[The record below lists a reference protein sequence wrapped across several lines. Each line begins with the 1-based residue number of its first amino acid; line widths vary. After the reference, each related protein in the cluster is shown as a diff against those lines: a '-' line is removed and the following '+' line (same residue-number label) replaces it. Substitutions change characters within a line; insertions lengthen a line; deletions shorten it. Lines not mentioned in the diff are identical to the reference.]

1 MFSDIFIERP
11 RLAFVVAIVI
21 TLAGIIAITAIPI
34 AQFPDIVPPQVT
46 LNASYPG
53 ADAEVVETTVAQP
66 IEQQVNGI
74 DNALY
79 YQSASAADGSYILTV
94 TFGLGTDP
102 DINTVNVQNRASL
115 ATPQLPPEV
124 SRAGLTI
131 RKKSAALLQVI
142 NLYSPNKTFD
152 AIYLSNYA
160 TINLIDPLARI
171 KGVGQA
177 TLFGPLDYSLRIWLD
192 PDRLTELN
200 LTPNDVIAAV
210 QGQNIQAALGR
221 VGAAPITTEQQVQ
234 INIKTKGRLTQP
246 EEFAAIV
253 LRANPDGSVIRI
265 KDVARVETSAKTQD
279 RYSRFNGAPAAAIGI
294 YQTPGSNAVE
304 VARQVRETMSALEK
318 RFPSDLSSTVFFD
331 STVFVTTTISEV
343 VRTLVIAIVLVAIVV
358 FLFLGSWR
366 TTLIPLVAVP
376 VSVVGTFAVMLMI
389 GYSAN
394 TVSLLALVLA
404 IGIVVDDAIVVVEN
418 VERVMEENPDLP
430 VKAACKRAMA
440 EITGP
445 ILAITL
451 VLLSVFVPVA
461 FIPGISGQLF
471 RQFAVAVSVSMLIS
485 AVNALTLSPALCSVL
500 LKHGQKSL
508 GPMRYVLGAIDW
520 ARDGYVAVVRR
531 LVRVSIVGIAVVGVT
546 LALSAWLFSRTPQSF
561 LPDED
566 QGAIFAALRLP
577 EGVSLNRTEEI
588 VKQVEGIVS
597 PIPGVQGVLSVVGL
611 NFIDY
616 VPSSNQAFFVI
627 RLKPYEVRTDR
638 AQSASAIIARL
649 RPQMAAIQGAVGFPF
664 NLPPILGLGSTGGF
678 QYALEALQ
686 GQSPSDLAAA
696 LRGLVVAANGEPEL
710 AGVYSTYAADTPQ
723 IYLDIDRD
731 KAQVLGVKIT
741 DIFNALQSTLGS
753 YYVNDFN
760 VFGRT
765 WQVNIQAETPFRDSI
780 NDIYRIYVRNAQG
793 GMVPIRALADAK
805 LVQGPQTVVRYNGFR
820 SAIVNGAP
828 KPGYSSGQA
837 LAAMERVSAAT
848 LPSGYSF
855 EWTGT
860 ALQEKA
866 AGGRTGIVLGLAI
879 LFAYLFLVA
888 LYESWNIPISALLSV
903 SVAVLGAIVAI
914 KLAGLSFDVY
924 AQIGLVVLI
933 ALAAK
938 NGILIVAFAAEQR
951 QLGKDIQAA
960 AIEGASL
967 RFRPVMMTSFAFIFG
982 LFPLIIAEGAGAITR
997 HAVGTPVF
1005 GGMIAASVFGIFII
1019 PLLFVTAETL
1029 RQPRAKKEPYAPAL
1043 PDVASPSTDA
1053 AIGPEKQSTDG
1064 GRHD

>member
-34 AQFPDIVPPQVT
+34 AQFPEIVPPQVT
-46 LNASYPG
+46 LNATYPG

-66 IEQQVNGI
+66 IEQQINGI

-79 YQSASAADGSYILTV
+79 YQSASAADGSYILTA
-94 TFGLGTDP
+94 TFALGTDP

-115 ATPQLPPEV
+115 AIPQLPQEV
-124 SRAGLTI
+124 SRSGLTI

-142 NLYSPNKTFD
+142 NVYSPNNTYD
-152 AIYLSNYA
+152 PVYLSNYA
-160 TINLIDPLARI
+160 TINLIDPVARI
-171 KGVGQA
+171 RGVGQVQ
-177 TLFGPLDYSLRIWLD
+177 LFGPLDYSLRIWLD

-210 QGQNIQAALGR
+210 QDQNIQAALGR
-221 VGAAPITTEQQVQ
+221 VGAAPITKEQQVQ
-234 INIKTKGRLTQP
+234 INIKTTGRLTRP

-265 KDVARVETSAKTQD
+265 KDVARVEMSAKSQD

-294 YQTPGSNAVE
+294 YQSPGSNAVE
-304 VARQVRETMSALEK
+304 VARQVRTTLDSLAT
-318 RFPSDLSSTVFFD
+318 RFPADLAYTVFWD
-331 STVFVTTTISEV
+331 ATVFVTATINEV
-343 VRTLVIAIVLVAIVV
+343 IRTLVVAIVLVAVVV
-358 FLFLGSWR
+358 FLFLGRLR

-376 VSVVGTFAVMLMI
+376 VSIIGTFAVMLLI

-418 VERVMEENPDLP
+418 VERVMEENPELA
-430 VKAACKRAMA
+430 VREACKKAMA

-445 ILAITL
+445 ILAITF

-471 RQFAVAVSVSMLIS
+471 RQFAVAVSVAMLIS
-485 AVNALTLSPALCSVL
+485 ALNALTLSPALCAVL
-500 LKHGQKSL
+500 LKHGQKSR
-508 GPMRYVLGAIDW
+508 GPMRYVLGAIDR

-531 LVRVSIVGIAVVGVT
+531 LARVAIVGVVVVAGS
-546 LALSAWLFSRTPQSF
+546 LAASAWLFGKTPQSF

-566 QGAIFAALRLP
+566 QGAIFATLRLP
-577 EGVSLNRTEEI
+577 EGVSLNRTETV
-588 VKQVEGIVS
+588 VKQVEDIVR
-597 PIPGVQGVLSVVGL
+597 PIPGVEGIISVVGF

-616 VPSSNQAFFVI
+616 VASANQAFFVI
-627 RLKPYEVRTDR
+627 RLKPYETRTDP
-638 AQSASAIIARL
+638 AQSVNAIIARL
-649 RPQMAAIQGAVGFPF
+649 RPQMAAIPGAVAFPF

-686 GQSPSDLAAA
+686 GQSPSDIAAA
-696 LRGLVVAANGEPEL
+696 LRGLLVAANGEPEL

-723 IYLDIDRD
+723 IYLEIDRD

-753 YYVNDFN
+753 FYVNDFN

-765 WQVNIQAETPFRDSI
+765 WQVNVQAETQFRDNI
-780 NDIYRIYVRNAQG
+780 DDIYQIYVRNAQG
-793 GMVPIRALADAK
+793 GMVPIRALAEAK
-805 LVQGPQTVVRYNGFR
+805 LVQGPQTIVRYNGFR
-820 SAIVNGAP
+820 GAIVNGAA

-837 LAAMERVSAAT
+837 LAAMERTSAAT
-848 LPSGYSF
+848 LPPGYSF

-866 AGGRTGIVLGLAI
+866 ASGRTGIVLGVAV

-888 LYESWNIPISALLSV
+888 LYESWNIPVPVLLSV
-903 SVAVLGAIVAI
+903 SVAILGAIVAI
-914 KLAGLSFDVY
+914 MLARLSFDVY
-924 AQIGLVVLI
+924 AQIGLVVLV

-938 NGILIVAFAAEQR
+938 NGILIVAFAVEQR
-951 QLGKDIQAA
+951 NLGKDINAA
-960 AIEGASL
+960 AIEGAAL

-982 LFPLIIAEGAGAITR
+982 LFPLVVAQGAGAITR

-1005 GGMIAASVFGIFII
+1005 GGMIAASVFGIFVI
-1019 PLLFVTAETL
+1019 PLLFITAERL
-1029 RQPRAKKEPYAPAL
+1029 RQRYAR
-1043 PDVASPSTDA
+1043 T
-1053 AIGPEKQSTDG
+1053 K
-1064 GRHD
+1064 

>member
-34 AQFPDIVPPQVT
+34 AQFPEIVPPQVT
-46 LNASYPG
+46 LNATYPG

-66 IEQQVNGI
+66 IEQQINGI

-79 YQSASAADGSYILTV
+79 YQSASAADGSYILTA
-94 TFGLGTDP
+94 TFALGTDP

-115 ATPQLPPEV
+115 AIPQLPQEV
-124 SRAGLTI
+124 SRSGLTI

-142 NLYSPNKTFD
+142 NVYSPNNTYD
-152 AIYLSNYA
+152 PVYLSNYA
-160 TINLIDPLARI
+160 TINLIDPVARI
-171 KGVGQA
+171 RGVGQVQ
-177 TLFGPLDYSLRIWLD
+177 LFGPLDYSLRIWLD

-210 QGQNIQAALGR
+210 QDQNIQAALGR
-221 VGAAPITTEQQVQ
+221 VGAAPITKEQQVQ
-234 INIKTKGRLTQP
+234 INIKTTGRLTRP

-265 KDVARVETSAKTQD
+265 KDVARVEMSAKSQD

-294 YQTPGSNAVE
+294 YQSPGSNAVE
-304 VARQVRETMSALEK
+304 VARQVRVTLDSLAT
-318 RFPSDLSSTVFFD
+318 RFPADLAYTVFWD
-331 STVFVTTTISEV
+331 ATVFVTATINEV
-343 VRTLVIAIVLVAIVV
+343 IRTLVVAIILVAVVV
-358 FLFLGSWR
+358 FMFLGRWR
-366 TTLIPLVAVP
+366 TTLIPLLAVP
-376 VSVVGTFAVMLMI
+376 VSIIGTFAVMLLI

-418 VERVMEENPDLP
+418 VERVMEENPELA
-430 VKAACKRAMA
+430 VREACKKAMA

-445 ILAITL
+445 ILAITF

-471 RQFAVAVSVSMLIS
+471 RQFAVAVSVAMLIS
-485 AVNALTLSPALCSVL
+485 ALNALTLSPALCAVL
-500 LKHGQKSL
+500 LKHGQKSR
-508 GPMRYVLGAIDW
+508 GPMRYVLGAIDR

-531 LVRVSIVGIAVVGVT
+531 LARVAVIGVLVVAGS
-546 LALSAWLFSRTPQSF
+546 LAASAWLFGKTPQSF

-566 QGAIFAALRLP
+566 QGAIFATLRLP
-577 EGVSLNRTEEI
+577 EGVSLNRTETV
-588 VKQVEGIVS
+588 VKQVEDIVR
-597 PIPGVQGVLSVVGL
+597 PIPGVEGIISVVGF

-616 VPSSNQAFFVI
+616 VASANQAFFVI
-627 RLKPYEVRTDR
+627 RLKPYETRTDP
-638 AQSASAIIARL
+638 AQSVNAIIARL
-649 RPQMAAIQGAVGFPF
+649 RPQMAAIPGAVAFPF

-686 GQSPSDLAAA
+686 GQSPSDIAAA
-696 LRGLVVAANGEPEL
+696 LRGLLVAANGEPEL

-723 IYLDIDRD
+723 IYLEIDRD

-753 YYVNDFN
+753 FYVNDFN

-765 WQVNIQAETPFRDSI
+765 WQVNIQAETQFRDNI
-780 NDIYRIYVRNAQG
+780 DDIYQIYVRNAQG
-793 GMVPIRALADAK
+793 GMVPIRALAEAK
-805 LVQGPQTVVRYNGFR
+805 LVQGPQTIVRYNGFR
-820 SAIVNGAP
+820 GAIVNGAA

-837 LAAMERVSAAT
+837 LAAMERTSAAT
-848 LPSGYSF
+848 LPPGYSF

-866 AGGRTGIVLGLAI
+866 ASGRTGIVLGVAV

-888 LYESWNIPISALLSV
+888 LYESWNIPVPVLLSV
-903 SVAVLGAIVAI
+903 SVAILGAIIAI
-914 KLAGLSFDVY
+914 MLARLSFDVY
-924 AQIGLVVLI
+924 AQIGLVVLV

-938 NGILIVAFAAEQR
+938 NGILIVAFAVEQR
-951 QLGKDIQAA
+951 NLGKDINAA
-960 AIEGASL
+960 AIEGAGL

-982 LFPLIIAEGAGAITR
+982 LFPLVVAQGAGAITR

-1005 GGMIAASVFGIFII
+1005 GGMIAASVFGIFVI
-1019 PLLFVTAETL
+1019 PLLYITAERL
-1029 RQPRAKKEPYAPAL
+1029 R
-1043 PDVASPSTDA
+1043 
-1053 AIGPEKQSTDG
+1053 
-1064 GRHD
+1064 GRSGKTKAE

>member
-1 MFSDIFIERP
+1 MFSGIFIDRP
-11 RLAFVVAIVI
+11 RLAIVIAIVI
-21 TLAGIIAITAIPI
+21 TLAGVIAITAIPI

-46 LNASYPG
+46 LTAVYPG

-66 IEQQVNGI
+66 IEEQINGI

-79 YQSASAADGSYILTV
+79 YQSASGADGSYTLNV
-94 TFGLGTDP
+94 TFALGTDP

-115 ATPQLPPEV
+115 ATPLLPEEV
-124 SRAGLTI
+124 SHTGLTI
-131 RKKSAALLQVI
+131 RKKSAALLQVVTI
-142 NLYSPNKTFD
+142 YSPKNTYD
-152 AIYLSNYA
+152 SIYLSNYA
-160 TINLIDPLARI
+160 TINIIDTLARI

-177 TLFGPLDYSLRIWLD
+177 SLFGPLDYSLRIWLD
-192 PDRLTELN
+192 PDRLTQLN
-200 LTPNDVIAAV
+200 LTPSNVISAV
-210 QGQNIQAALGR
+210 QSQNIQAALGR
-221 VGAAPITTEQQVQ
+221 VGAAPITKEQQVQ
-234 INIKTKGRLTQP
+234 INIKTKGRLTRP

-265 KDVARVETSAKTQD
+265 KDVGRVEMSARSQD

-294 YQTPGSNAVE
+294 YQTPGSNAVD
-304 VARQVRETMSALEK
+304 VTRRVREAMNTLAT
-318 RFPSDLSSTVFFD
+318 RFPNDLAYTVFFD
-331 STVFVTTTISEV
+331 TTVFVSATIKEV
-343 VRTLVIAIVLVAIVV
+343 VRTLGMAIVLVALVV
-358 FLFLGSWR
+358 FLFLGRLR

-376 VSVVGTFAVMLMI
+376 VSIVGTFAVMLAI

-418 VERVMEENPDLP
+418 VERVIDEEPDLP
-430 VKAACKRAMA
+430 VPDACKKAMA

-485 AVNALTLSPALCSVL
+485 AVNALTLTPALCGVL
-500 LKHGQKSL
+500 LKRGQASR
-508 GPMRYVLGAIDW
+508 GPMRYVLGAIDGV
-520 ARDGYVAVVRR
+520 RDGYVAVVRR
-531 LVRVSIVGIAVVGVT
+531 LVRVAIVGVVVVAGV
-546 LALSAWLFSRTPQSF
+546 LAASAWLFGKTPQSF
-561 LPDED
+561 LPEED

-577 EGVSLNRTEEI
+577 EGASLNRTEAV
-588 VKQVEGIVS
+588 VKQVEDIVR
-597 PIPGVQGVLSVVGL
+597 PIPGVEGVISVVGL

-616 VPSSNQAFFVI
+616 VASANQAFFVI
-627 RLKPYEVRTDR
+627 RLKPYEARTDP
-638 AQSASAIIARL
+638 AQGAGAIIARL
-649 RPQMAAIQGAVGFPF
+649 RPQMAAIRGAIAFPF

-678 QYALEALQ
+678 QYVLEALQ
-686 GQSPSDLAAA
+686 GQPPSDVAAT
-696 LRGLVVAANGEPEL
+696 LRGLLVTANGQPEL
-710 AGVYSTYAADTPQ
+710 AGVFSTYAADTPQ

-731 KAQVLGVKIT
+731 KAQVLGVKIS

-753 YYVNDFN
+753 FYVNDFN

-765 WQVNIQAETPFRDSI
+765 WQVNVQAETSFRDRI
-780 NDIYRIYVRNAQG
+780 DDIYRIYVRNAQG
-793 GMVPIRALADAK
+793 GMVPMRALAEAK
-805 LVQGPQTVVRYNGFR
+805 LVQGPQTVIRYNGYR
-820 SAIVNGAP
+820 GAIVNGAP

-837 LAAMERVSAAT
+837 LAAMERISAAT
-848 LPSGYSF
+848 LPAGYSF

-866 AGGRTGIVLGLAI
+866 ASGRTTIVLGLAV

-888 LYESWNIPISALLSV
+888 LYESWNIPVPVLLSV
-903 SVAVLGAIVAI
+903 SVGVLGAIVAVA
-914 KLAGLSFDVY
+914 LAGLSFDVY

-938 NGILIVAFAAEQR
+938 NGILIVAFAVEQR
-951 QLGKDIQAA
+951 GLGKDINTAAVEAA
-960 AIEGASL
+960 AL
-967 RFRPVMMTSFAFIFG
+967 RFRPVMMTSFAFILG
-982 LFPLIIAEGAGAITR
+982 LLPLVIASGAGAVTR

-1019 PLLFVTAETL
+1019 PLLYVTAERL
-1029 RQPRAKKEPYAPAL
+1029 RRQAPSQKAK
-1043 PDVASPSTDA
+1043 
-1053 AIGPEKQSTDG
+1053 
-1064 GRHD
+1064 